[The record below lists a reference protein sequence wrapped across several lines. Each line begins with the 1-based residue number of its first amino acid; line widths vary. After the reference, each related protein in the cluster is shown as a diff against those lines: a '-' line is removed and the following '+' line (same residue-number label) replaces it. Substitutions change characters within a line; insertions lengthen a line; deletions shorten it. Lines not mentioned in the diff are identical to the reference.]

1 MKRVLCMLLT
11 LAMLATLLCGCGSKQ
26 SKGGGDNAD
35 EEVTLVIAI
44 PAAEQKDTVKVVDAI
59 NEKLKDL
66 LPNTKVKF
74 LMDASMAEKWPLWM
88 STQKPIDI
96 AHSGYVAVLE
106 EEVSKKSSQDVAANS
121 IPTPIIVY
129 NIFFIVTCFL
139 IIRLQI
145 KIQHSNPP

>member
-26 SKGGGDNAD
+26 GKGGGDNAD

-106 EEVSKKSSQDVAANS
+106 EEVSKKSYQGLNELVKNYAPN
-121 IPTPIIVY
+121 
-129 NIFFIVTCFL
+129 
-139 IIRLQI
+139 
-145 KIQHSNPP
+145 IQHQYTTKTAPNIEACRNASEG